1 MYSSIYICDYM
12 CTSLYP
18 HDISRGTRVF
28 PPVPPGVDGIP
39 RDAWQH
45 GRITVEVPG
54 VGGKYVG
61 KVATYH
67 LVI

>member
-1 MYSSIYICDYM
+1 M

>member
-1 MYSSIYICDYM
+1 MCDYMCDYM

-18 HDISRGTRVF
+18 HDISRRTRVF

-45 GRITVEVPG
+45 GRITVELPG

-61 KVATYH
+61 KMATYH